1 MSHRFLS
8 YVFLMVLVGALMGG
22 CAVPATPA
30 PAAPTAPAVAPA
42 AQAPAATVAPAA
54 AASPAATA
62 AAQPTAAP
70 KAAAPATKAKFPPG
84 KMTGWGYGQPAFYDQ
99 FLNGF
104 IQRNPDIAA
113 GVTVETLPT
122 KGEEEVRTKAM
133 LAMTSGTPN
142 DLPDYLSTAPVS
154 MQAMAD
160 AGILLDVTQ
169 YLESFKDRLV
179 PGTLDQMYYKGK
191 LWCLPRSLRPQ
202 ILFYNKDIFD
212 KYNIDPAE
220 MATFEGYLAVGKKL
234 RDASKGEVFL
244 SYVDPSDRTWRYWGR
259 RGLMPQ
265 ANARIWDDQGNVVID
280 QDPGTKVALGYLETL
295 LKEKLLYNSAI
306 LQPAL
311 YEATRQGKVATYY
324 IGAFYDEFTRANL
337 SDMAGKWR
345 VMKAPVFKDI
355 GVGGAPVIEIQCI
368 TNKPNAPYA
377 DLYKAMWE
385 DYNFNAPAR
394 EAWTT
399 DMVNQKGAYGN
410 PIAKE
415 LLVQPFWKQPEP
427 YYGGQSFRE
436 WEGIG
441 LQNPSVTMRVTQK
454 DAEADTI
461 ITAEVEKVVAG
472 NQTMDQAI
480 ANMGK
485 NLRYKIGKAPAK

>member
-1 MSHRFLS
+1 MPRQFVSCAFL
-8 YVFLMVLVGALMGG
+8 VVLVGALLLG
-22 CAVPATPA
+22 CAAPAAPAPA
-30 PAAPTAPAVAPA
+30 PAAPA
-42 AQAPAATVAPAA
+42 APAA
-54 AASPAATA
+54 ATAASAAPA
-62 AAQPTAAP
+62 AAQPTAA
-70 KAAAPATKAKFPPG
+70 AAAPAAQGKFPPG
-84 KMTGWGYGQPAFYDQ
+84 KMVGWGYGQPAFYDQ
-99 FLNGF
+99 FLNGY

-122 KGEEEVRTKAM
+122 KGEEEVRQKAM
-133 LAMTSGTPN
+133 LAMTSGQPN

-160 AGILLDVTQ
+160 AGILMDMTS
-169 YLESFKDRLV
+169 YLESFKDKLV

-202 ILFYNKDIFD
+202 ILFYNKEIFD
-212 KYNIDPAE
+212 KYNIDPQE
-220 MATFEGYLAVGKKL
+220 MSTFEGYLNVGKKL

-244 SYVDPSDRTWRYWGR
+244 SYVDPGDRTWRYWGR

-265 ANARIWDDQGNVVID
+265 AKARIWDDDGNVVID
-280 QDPGTKVALGYLETL
+280 QDPGTKLALGYLETL
-295 LKEKLLYNSAI
+295 LKEKLLYNSAP
-306 LQPAL
+306 LQPPL

-337 SDMAGKWR
+337 GDMAGKWR

-355 GVGGAPVIEIQCI
+355 GLGGAPVIEIQCI

-377 DLYKAMWE
+377 ELYKKMWE
-385 DYNFNAPAR
+385 DYNFNAQAR
-394 EAWTT
+394 EAWTNA
-399 DMVNQKGAYGN
+399 MVAQKGAYGN
-410 PIAKE
+410 PIAKD
-415 LLVQPFWKQPEP
+415 LLAQPFWKQPEP

-441 LQNPSVTMRVTQK
+441 LENPSENLRVTQK

-461 ITAEVEKVVAG
+461 ITAEIEKVVAG

-485 NLRYKIGKAPAK
+485 NLRDKIGKAPAK